1 MKPFRVVIVDDSA
14 LFRVLLRNVLSEI
27 PNCEVVASIGDSR
40 TAIDKVAELKP
51 DLLTLDV
58 EMPEVSGIDILRELK
73 RRQIKTSVV
82 MVSRFTTAGAQV
94 TTDALIEGAFDFIL
108 KPAGSDPL
116 ENKRTLGDALREKIE
131 TLSDASSQIVEGQ
144 SGADLIAD
152 ASPATAK
159 LEAVVIGC
167 STGGPDALSRVIPDL
182 PGKLAVPVFIV
193 QHMPAGF
200 TASLASRLNEAS
212 DLEVLEA
219 EDGMRV
225 RAGQVVMARG
235 GLHMLLA
242 RRSLDGVTLKLTD
255 AAREHNCRPA
265 VDYTLRSA
273 VEIYQGK
280 LLAVILTGMG
290 RDGTAG
296 CRLVQSSG
304 GRVLAQ
310 HADGCT
316 VYGMPG
322 SVVKAGLANDVV
334 KLPRIATTIDRLVRD
349 AVVAPDA
356 R

>member
-1 MKPFRVVIVDDSA
+1 MTPFRVVIVDDSA

-51 DLLTLDV
+51 DLVTLDV

-82 MVSRFTTAGAQV
+82 MVSRFTHAGATV

-108 KPAGSDPL
+108 KPAGSDPS
-116 ENKRTLGDALREKIE
+116 ENKRSLREALREKIE
-131 TLSDASSQIVEGQ
+131 TLSDTVSQIAEGA
-144 SGADLIAD
+144 SGADLIAVT
-152 ASPATAK
+152 SPATAK

-182 PGKLAVPVFIV
+182 PGRLVVPVFVV
-193 QHMPAGF
+193 QHMPADF
-200 TASLASRLNEAS
+200 TTSLANRLNEAS

-225 RAGQVVMARG
+225 RAGMVVMARG

-255 AAREHNCRPA
+255 APKEHNCRPA

-280 LLAVILTGMG
+280 LLGVILTGMG

-296 CRLVQSSG
+296 CQLVRSSG

-334 KLPRIATTIDRLVRD
+334 KLPRIASTIDRLVQ
-349 AVVAPDA
+349 ASLAFPPN
-356 R
+356 